1 MIHYI
6 KGTLIMKL
14 EDRVVIETG
23 GVGFE
28 VFVPGNSRLYMTT
41 EGEEVET
48 YTYMQVKQDDITLF
62 GFGDERSL
70 SLFKKLIRVNSVG
83 AKAALSILSAMPLE
97 DLKRAIVFEDIDMIT
112 RANGVGKKTAQKIV
126 LELKDKLDDIQGG
139 FPGDNLP
146 GNEIVEGDNRSVAID
161 GLINLGYS
169 KSEAMAALVGVRDED
184 LTVEEYIKLAL
195 KKM

>member
-6 KGTLIMKL
+6 KGMLIMKL